1 MSTTPHLR
9 APHLA
14 LLAAPLLLAL
24 VLLGAAFGWMQAK
37 HQRAQQQLDDL
48 APRYARL
55 LGMQAQQGEITQA
68 LQSIAAVKAEHVYP
82 GEIDATQTGNALQ
95 QRLRDALTRAGLSV
109 LSSQVR
115 VVPNPDTE
123 PAPYQRIDVLVSV
136 DGSWEAVQMALLATA
151 ELRPSVWL
159 DDVRITLMGNLQS
172 NAAWQGNRSAA
183 NRPQM
188 PARPQAPARLQ
199 AQLVFHILRSNIAS

>member
-1 MSTTPHLR
+1 MSAAPYLR

-24 VLLGAAFGWMQAK
+24 VLLGAAFGWVQAK
-37 HQRAQQQLDDL
+37 HQRAQQQLNDL

-55 LGMQAQQGEITQA
+55 LGMQAQQGEIVQA

-95 QRLRDALTRAGLSV
+95 QRLRDALTRAGVSV

-115 VVPNPDTE
+115 VLPNPDAE

-172 NAAWQGNRSAA
+172 NAARLGNRPGTTRAE
-183 NRPQM
+183 
-188 PARPQAPARLQ
+188 APARLQ
-199 AQLVFHILRSNIAS
+199 AQLVFHILRSNIASKAS